1 MNKIKSLKITTLA
14 ENLVQAGGLGQ
25 WGLSLLL
32 ELEDAKGNPK
42 KVVFDTGMVKEAVL
56 HNAKVIEEN
65 FSDVD
70 CVVMSH
76 GHLDHTATTTEI
88 VEAAGGVKVYGHPHT
103 FLPKFNVDKEG
114 KRKRIDPPEGERI
127 GDIEAAGG
135 DVILNEGPVEV
146 VPGLWTTGV
155 IERRTFEELRPAEFA
170 GFGTVGV
177 TAEDTS

>member
-25 WGLSLLL
+25 WGLSLIL

-103 FLPKFNVDKEG
+103 FLPKFNVDKEEKDRSPG
-114 KRKRIDPPEGERI
+114 RGEDWGHRGSGGRCDSQRGPRGGGAGLLDDGGDRKENVRGDPP
-127 GDIEAAGG
+127 
-135 DVILNEGPVEV
+135 
-146 VPGLWTTGV
+146 
-155 IERRTFEELRPAEFA
+155 RR
-170 GFGTVGV
+170 
-177 TAEDTS
+177 